1 MAVSS
6 ANLKILGVLNVTP
19 DSFSDGGNYGDPQ
32 AAIHHFRKLLSDG
45 ADFID
50 IGAESTRPGAKPI
63 SPVEEWRRLDPVLK
77 RVSDDKLLA
86 KVTLDTRNFNTML
99 KAVKMGVA
107 AINNVGPIPQE
118 SDLVKLFQINKGL
131 VFIVCHMHG
140 TPDMMQ
146 DHPLNETAAIK
157 GIRAYFENTTKELIG
172 AGCRPENIYF
182 DPGIG
187 FGKTDSA
194 NISILLESARLSKE
208 FKLAIGV
215 SRKGFIQRALGELPA
230 KQCDGASKLIE
241 GLLCLSGVSLVRT
254 HDVKNL
260 RSLISFIGQA
270 TPGWLA

>member
-6 ANLKILGVLNVTP
+6 ENLKILGVLNVTP
-19 DSFSDGGNYGDPQ
+19 DSFSDGGSYADPEK
-32 AAIHHFRKLLSDG
+32 AIHHFRKLLLDG

-50 IGAESTRPGAKPI
+50 IGAESTRPGATPI
-63 SPVEEWRRLDPVLK
+63 SSDEEWARLTPVLK
-77 RVSDDKLLA
+77 HVSDDRLLA

-99 KAVKMGVA
+99 KAVQMGVPT
-107 AINNVGPIPQE
+107 INNVGPIPQE
-118 SDLVKLFQINKGL
+118 SDLAKLFQCNQGL

-140 TPDMMQ
+140 TPETMQ
-146 DHPLNETAAIK
+146 DQPLNDTAAIK
-157 GIRAYFENTTKELIG
+157 GVRTYFENTAKELIR

-194 NISILLESARLSKE
+194 NISILLESARLSKD
-208 FKLAIGV
+208 FKLAIGI
-215 SRKGFIQRALGELPA
+215 SRKGFIQRAFGDLPA

-260 RSLISFIGQA
+260 RALINLMA
-270 TPGWLA
+270 KAAPGWLA

>member
-1 MAVSS
+1 VAAS
-6 ANLKILGVLNVTP
+6 AENLKILGVLNVTP
-19 DSFSDGGNYGDPQ
+19 DSFSDGGSYADPEK
-32 AAIHHFRKLLSDG
+32 AHHHFRKLLSEG

-63 SPVEEWRRLDPVLK
+63 SCDEEWRRLGPVLEL
-77 RVSDDKLLA
+77 VSDDKRLD

-107 AINNVGPIPQE
+107 AINNVGSIPQE
-118 SDLVKLFQINKGL
+118 SELLKLFHSNKDL

-140 TPDMMQ
+140 TPETMQ
-146 DHPLNETAAIK
+146 DHPLNETAAIT
-157 GIRAYFENTTKELIG
+157 GVRTYFESTAKELIR

-182 DPGIG
+182 DPGVG
-187 FGKTDSA
+187 FGKSDPA
-194 NISILLESARLSKE
+194 NISILLDAARLSKE

-215 SRKGFIQRALGELPA
+215 SRKGFILRVLGELPP
-230 KQCDGASKLIE
+230 KECDCASKLIE
-241 GLLCLSGVSLVRT
+241 GLLWLSGVSLVRT

-260 RSLISFIGQA
+260 RSLINLMAQA

>member
-1 MAVSS
+1 MAAS
-6 ANLKILGVLNVTP
+6 AENLKILGVLNVTP
-19 DSFSDGGNYGDPQ
+19 DSFSDGGSFADPEK
-32 AAIHHFRKLLSDG
+32 ALHHFRKLLSEG

-63 SPVEEWRRLDPVLK
+63 SGDEEWRRLGPVLEL
-77 RVSDDKLLA
+77 VSDDKRLD

-99 KAVKMGVA
+99 KAVQMGVA

-118 SDLVKLFQINKGL
+118 SELLKLFHSNRDL

-140 TPDMMQ
+140 TPETMQ
-146 DHPLNETAAIK
+146 DHPLNETAAIT
-157 GIRAYFENTTKELIG
+157 GVRTYFESTAKELIR

-187 FGKTDSA
+187 FGKSDPA
-194 NISILLESARLSKE
+194 NISILLDAARLSKE

-215 SRKGFIQRALGELPA
+215 SRKGFILRALGELPP
-230 KQCDGASKLIE
+230 KKCDSASKLIE
-241 GLLCLSGVSLVRT
+241 GLLWLSGVSLVRT

-260 RSLISFIGQA
+260 RSLINLMAQA